1 MVNTAYHSSKPL
13 YNSRIINSYIKFL
26 RKNYRNIDV
35 NEIMHYAGMTPYEVA
50 DENHWLTQGQIN
62 AFHEKLSQL
71 TFNVNIA
78 REAGRYAASP
88 EASSVMRQFF
98 LGFVS
103 PAKAY
108 SMVGKASK
116 NFTRSTTFET
126 RELSPNKVEV
136 TVTPKEGVKE
146 EPFQCDNR
154 TGLLE
159 GLAMLFQGTPPRVE
173 HPECVF
179 RGGKSCRY
187 IFAFERTLSS
197 LLNKIRNYMA
207 LSFLPACLAIS
218 FFSPQLSATV
228 LFPAT
233 IAILLLLTLIA
244 GNRER
249 AELRASLNT
258 LQYSTDQLIEQ
269 MEVNYNNALMTN
281 EIGQAITR
289 QTSNRDVLSSVVQ
302 IFRKRLDYD
311 RCMILLSDKK
321 KKRLLFRAGYGYT
334 EEQLKFLKQT
344 AFHLDKSRSKGIFVI
359 CFREQKPFLIN
370 NVREIQHDLSIK
382 SQLFANKLGSQAFIC
397 APIIADGEP
406 LGILAV
412 DNLKSKKALVH
423 SDMSLMIGLASVIG
437 ISIRNVELIQSREE
451 QFSSILH
458 ALAASIDARD
468 PMTSGHSERVTEFA
482 LGICNELRLP
492 KEYRE
497 MIRVA
502 SLLHDYGKIGVP
514 DNILKKPGKLTN
526 AEYEIVKTHADKT
539 RRILNQIRFEGVF
552 SEVPAIAGSHHEK
565 MDGSGYPLG
574 LTGEEIPLGAR
585 IIAVA
590 DFFEAITARRHY
602 RGPISLKRA
611 FEMLKAESGV
621 KFDPKVVSAFMRYI
635 SKAHAGEPVYRTAM
649 LQTG

>member
-281 EIGQAITR
+281 EIGQAITS